1 LYLIVRSYDIYD
13 ILNFCW
19 FNVIGCDIFNILFW
33 FELIYTCNT
42 QYSWIKLQYQ
52 NIYTRV
58 KKCILFQMR
67 IIKKIIF
74 FYKFENNTLIYL
86 IFKCNIYYFLIIN
99 YCFILLYI
107 YIFMFLLFIFI
118 VLFLEEFHSKSTV
131 FLSILKI
138 FILAQCY
145 IAHSNMTSFI
155 VYVNTIE
162 SRYVKLGYL
171 EI

>member
-1 LYLIVRSYDIYD
+1 MLLVVIFLAFYFD
-13 ILNFCW
+13 LNW
-19 FNVIGCDIFNILFW
+19 FIHAIHNTV
-33 FELIYTCNT
+33 ELNCSTR
-42 QYSWIKLQYQ
+42 
-52 NIYTRV
+52 IYTRV
-58 KKCILFQMR
+58 KKGILFLMR
-67 IIKKIIF
+67 ISKKNFF

-107 YIFMFLLFIFI
+107 YIFVFLLFIFI

-145 IAHSNMTSFI
+145 IVHSNMTSFI